1 MVSQLCYWEA
11 QLEALW
17 SRPRTMVKAQ
27 SVRFVDCFPSKCWSD
42 LWLLPF
48 NPPKPQFE
56 SSKGPSFV
64 FLWTPSCC
72 VIPRCWPKPSGIQ
85 HAQPAASSLSLSR
98 CLFSEG
104 SLVWLLT
111 GCLLHPAFPPWP
123 AFRERREELSG
134 AAQSALAHNQLLGKQ
149 HNICQKRLLFLNYDF
164 PLQAAATVRVGLY
177 LIMALF
183 ALIKRH
189 PSVQTV
195 AHKTIT
201 TMNIKCLFKH
211 LQFIFIVYGIN
222 LPREAAG

>member
-11 QLEALW
+11 QLEALR
-17 SRPRTMVKAQ
+17 SRPWTTVKVR
-27 SVRFVDCFPSKCWSD
+27 SVCLIDCFSSKCWSD

-48 NPPKPQFE
+48 NPPKPQCE
-56 SSKGPSFV
+56 CSKLPSFV

-72 VIPRCWPKPSGIQ
+72 VIPRFWPKPSGGYSM
-85 HAQPAASSLSLSR
+85 PSLWPHLSACPGACSLR
-98 CLFSEG
+98 R
-104 SLVWLLT
+104 SLVWPWLLT
-111 GCLLHPAFPPWP
+111 GCLLHPAFPLCPG
-123 AFRERREELSG
+123 FRESREELSG
-134 AAQSALAHNQLLGKQ
+134 AAHGMLAHNQLLGKQ

-164 PLQAAATVRVGLY
+164 PLQAAATVWVGLY

-201 TMNIKCLFKH
+201 T
-211 LQFIFIVYGIN
+211 IN
-222 LPREAAG
+222 VKVSL